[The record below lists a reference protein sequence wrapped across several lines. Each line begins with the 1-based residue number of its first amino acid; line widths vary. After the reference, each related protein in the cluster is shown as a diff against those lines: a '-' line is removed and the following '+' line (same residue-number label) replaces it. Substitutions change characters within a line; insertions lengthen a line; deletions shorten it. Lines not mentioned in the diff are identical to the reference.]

1 MSVKT
6 ERIANVLV
14 KEISDILQNDIYD
27 KDIRFVTITA
37 CKVDTD
43 LSLAQV
49 YCTMFD
55 TTNKDKCMHDLNAAK
70 GFIKKE
76 LAKRKLEIRKIP
88 DLRFI
93 YDESISYGRKI
104 ENIIKEIHEED
115 K

>member
-6 ERIANVLV
+6 ERIANLLV
-14 KEISDILQNDIYD
+14 REISDILLNEVYD
-27 KDIRFVTITA
+27 KDIRFVTITY

-49 YCTMFD
+49 YCTVLD
-55 TTNKDKCMHDLNAAK
+55 KSKKDKCLQDLNAAK
-70 GFIKKE
+70 GFIKTE

-93 YDESISYGRKI
+93 YDDSIEYGSKI
-104 ENIIKEIHEED
+104 EKIISEINE
-115 K
+115 

>member
-6 ERIANVLV
+6 ERIANLLV
-14 KEISDILQNDIYD
+14 REISDILQNEVYDEDI
-27 KDIRFVTITA
+27 KFVTITA

-49 YCTMFD
+49 YCTVLNE
-55 TTNKDKCMHDLNAAK
+55 TKKDKCLHDLNAAK
-70 GFIKKE
+70 GFIKTE

-93 YDESISYGRKI
+93 YDESISYGKKI
-104 ENIIKEIHEED
+104 ENIIREINND
-115 K
+115 

>member
-6 ERIANVLV
+6 ERIGNLLV
-14 KEISDILQNDIYD
+14 KEISDILENEVYD

-43 LSLAQV
+43 LSLAQI
-49 YCTMFD
+49 YCTVL
-55 TTNKDKCMHDLNAAK
+55 NESKKDKCMHDLNNAK

-93 YDESISYGRKI
+93 FDESIEYGNRIEKI
-104 ENIIKEIHEED
+104 IEEINN
-115 K
+115 

>member
-6 ERIANVLV
+6 ERIANLLV
-14 KEISDILQNDIYD
+14 REISDILQNEVYDEDI
-27 KDIRFVTITA
+27 KFVTLTY

-49 YCTMFD
+49 YCTMLD
-55 TTNKDKCMHDLNAAK
+55 QSKKEKCIHDLNAAK
-70 GFIKKE
+70 GFIKSE

-93 YDESISYGRKI
+93 YDESIEYGSKI
-104 ENIIKEIHEED
+104 ERIIED
-115 K
+115 INN